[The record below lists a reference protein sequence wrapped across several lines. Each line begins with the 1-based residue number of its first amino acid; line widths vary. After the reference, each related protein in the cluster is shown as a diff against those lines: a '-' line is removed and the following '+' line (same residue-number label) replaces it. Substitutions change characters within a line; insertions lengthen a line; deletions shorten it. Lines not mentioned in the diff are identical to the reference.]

1 MTTSRAS
8 LAEGPV
14 NRHLVSLT
22 VPMIWGILAM
32 MAFNVTDTWFVAQL
46 GSRELAAMSFTF
58 PVVMVLISLG
68 IGLMAGTSSV
78 IARSIGSGEQRRVR
92 RLTSDALIL
101 STLLSLVLTLAGLL
115 SIDPLFRLLGAPDD
129 LLPPIRDY
137 MQVWYGGFIC
147 FLVPMAGLGAIR
159 ATGDS
164 KLQSRIMITAALANL
179 VLDPLLIFGLAGF
192 PRLEIQ
198 GAAIATII
206 ARFLTLFIG
215 FWALHFK
222 FRMFSFTL
230 PTPSILWSSWQSV
243 LHVGL
248 PAAGTNVIIP
258 VSTGVIVAMIAQFGP
273 SAVAGFGVATR
284 VEGVSLVVFYA
295 MSAIIGPFVG
305 QNLGAGRCE
314 RILEALQR
322 GTIFCLVFG
331 LGVALVLAVS
341 AGPLSRLFSSD
352 SEVLSVSRL
361 YLLLVP
367 ISYGAA
373 GIVMFVNAA
382 FNGIGRPFPAVAISV
397 IRTFVLYVPTAY
409 LGGHY
414 LGVPGIFLAAC
425 LSNLLCGLWAYAW
438 LRRVCRHIAKPRQT
452 PSPDDDRVS
461 DMAKP

>member
-222 FRMFSFTL
+222 FRMLNFTL

-438 LRRVCRHIAKPRQT
+438 LRRVCRHIAKPQQS

>member
-1 MTTSRAS
+1 MTTTRAS

-14 NRHLVSLT
+14 NRHLISLT

-32 MAFNVTDTWFVAQL
+32 MALNITDTWFVAQL

-78 IARSIGSGEQRRVR
+78 IARSIGAGEHRRVR
-92 RLTSDALIL
+92 RLTSDALTL
-101 STLLSLVLTLAGLL
+101 SALLSLVLTLAGLL
-115 SIDPLFRLLGAPDD
+115 SLDPLFRLLGAPDD
-129 LLPPIRDY
+129 LLPLIRDY
-137 MQVWYGGFIC
+137 MQVWYGGLIC

-198 GAAIATII
+198 GAAIATVL
-206 ARFLTLFIG
+206 ARFLTLFVG

-222 FRMFSFTL
+222 FRMLSFTL
-230 PTPSILWSSWQSV
+230 PTPSILWSSWRSV

-284 VEGVSLVVFYA
+284 IESVSLVVFYA

-322 GTIFCLVFG
+322 GTLFCLVFG
-331 LGVALVLAVS
+331 LGVALVLALS
-341 AGPLSRLFSSD
+341 AGPLSRLFSTDSD
-352 SEVLSVSRL
+352 VFSVSTM

-367 ISYGAA
+367 VSYGAA

-382 FNGIGRPFPAVAISV
+382 FNGIGRPFPAVTISV
-397 IRTFVLYVPTAY
+397 IRTFVFYVPIAY
-409 LGGHY
+409 LGGQY
-414 LGVPGIFLAAC
+414 LGVSGIFLAAC
-425 LSNLLCGLWAYAW
+425 LSNLLSGLWGYVW
-438 LRRVCRHIAKPRQT
+438 LRRVCHDLPQSGQACPA
-452 PSPDDDRVS
+452 DDEHVS
-461 DMAKP
+461 DMANP